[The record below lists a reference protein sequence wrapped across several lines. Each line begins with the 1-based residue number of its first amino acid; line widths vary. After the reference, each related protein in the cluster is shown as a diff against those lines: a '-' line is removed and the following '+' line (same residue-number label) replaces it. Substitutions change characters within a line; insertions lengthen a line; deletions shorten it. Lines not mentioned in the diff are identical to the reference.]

1 MAARTWQGVCVGTVR
16 DPPLLSG
23 QVGISDCP
31 SVRPSACVC
40 VLRSHSVCV

>member
-31 SVRPSACVC
+31 SIRPSIRVRVC
-40 VLRSHSVCV
+40 V